1 LPQSKAIPKELLPL
15 GDKPLIHY
23 AVEEAVLSQIE
34 KILFIQRKGQKGA
47 FEYFKR
53 NKALEEILEEENKE
67 KELLALKEIENLA
80 NNVLITA
87 KTQRKPIGIASAIYQ
102 ARDFAFKE
110 PCAVCFSDDIIDSK
124 VPCLEQLQEI
134 FSTCES
140 PVLALKKVSPD
151 RIPSYGIVKVEK
163 IANRFY
169 KIKGTSEK
177 PKLEDAPSN
186 LAIVGRM
193 ILTEDVFDFLG
204 KNREMTAKNVSI
216 SVALGGEPRKLNI
229 KGENEFLGKGV
240 GYCPVCDASFYKGE
254 DLAIIG
260 GGNAGLEAAIFLSCI
275 AKNILLLERGKAL
288 LGDIKNQEKIKKLN
302 NIKVYTNAEVL
313 EIKGNNFVS
322 SILWKHNKEILKTN
336 LKAVF
341 IQIGYIPK
349 TELLK
354 DLVDLNEKKEIIV
367 NADMETKTKGL
378 YAGGDIVNSK
388 VKQIICAAASGAV
401 ASLSAFNYLRKNEN

>member
-1 LPQSKAIPKELLPL
+1 MKRVKKAIFPIAGLGTRFLPQSKAIPKELLPL

-151 RIPSYGIVKVEK
+151 RISSYGIVKVEK

-216 SVALGGEPRKLNI
+216 SVALGEMA
-229 KGENEFLGKGV
+229 ELGKAIY
-240 GYCPVCDASFYKGE
+240 GYE
-254 DLAIIG
+254 IE
-260 GGNAGLEAAIFLSCI
+260 GNWLEC
-275 AKNILLLERGKAL
+275 
-288 LGDIKNQEKIKKLN
+288 GDITSWYKS
-302 NIKVYTNAEVL
+302 
-313 EIKGNNFVS
+313 FVS
-322 SILWKHNKEILKTN
+322 TISKEKL
-336 LKAVF
+336 
-341 IQIGYIPK
+341 
-349 TELLK
+349 
-354 DLVDLNEKKEIIV
+354 
-367 NADMETKTKGL
+367 
-378 YAGGDIVNSK
+378 
-388 VKQIICAAASGAV
+388 
-401 ASLSAFNYLRKNEN
+401 